1 MPASQQRARLRDR
14 FRRVPES
21 AEVEPPCAE
30 VEPPYPEPEVITP
43 TDDAPLP
50 EIVPETPT

>member
-21 AEVEPPCAE
+21 AEVESAE

>member
-1 MPASQQRARLRDR
+1 MTASQQRARLRDR

-21 AEVEPPCAE
+21 AE